1 MKIKYLLW
9 VLLFPWSVLAQET
22 VVYRFD
28 RYTQRDGLS
37 NNQVQCIL
45 QDSDG
50 WMWFGTTYGLN
61 RFDGITFRTFKNE
74 HGDSTSLTANLV
86 RTIFEDSR
94 KELWI
99 GMENGGLCRY
109 DKDRECFIRYSL
121 GTNGRVSVNGI
132 AEDAGG
138 HLWLATAEG
147 LIEGQLDQAGNYRF
161 NTVPLDLRS
170 FRLKKVLVDRHDH
183 IWLATE
189 QGLYV
194 YEIQR
199 KKLVSLELPATENMY
214 DEIWALYMDKT
225 DRIWI
230 GTYNSGLFYVNPWE
244 LKVLKT
250 SFHPGID
257 RAQTI
262 RAIGS
267 ERDGKLWIG
276 TRAGLFTF
284 DGNRYVYH
292 PISED
297 SNTGGEINSI
307 LSLCVDTKGDLWIGC
322 RQGIHYFV
330 YEKQFIASY
339 TLEGRRG
346 KCLNNGDVYAI
357 KCEKDRVWIGT
368 EAGGL
373 NKLDRKTG
381 EITYFTR
388 QNSGLSSNCVKAL
401 LLDGHELWVGTY
413 MGGISVLDANTG
425 RVIRQLHYQPGKQG
439 GISDDRIWAFERDT
453 EGNIWVGTSKGVDFY
468 DRKTRVFRYRDDIIR
483 GIQVNWIKQDSDGDM
498 WIGGED
504 QLVIYSPSSGK
515 VKRYFRKTRDMLEF
529 PERRYYVTTTTGLA
543 CFDKERGFYRFYT
556 EKEGLVNNYTLS
568 LEKGRDSTL
577 WISTANGLSIWD
589 LTDGTFKNFQEK
601 DGLQDNQFNY
611 GASDRDEAGNLFF
624 GGING
629 FNRIDPE
636 QVTTNTYVPPVVIT
650 DLRIFNRKIKAGEG
664 KQPVLNQNVAYTDE
678 VRLQY
683 NQNMLSFSFVALNYV
698 MAEKNRYRY
707 RLEGLEDRWVNAGN
721 LQRATYANLAPGS
734 YVFRVQGSNNDGVW
748 NREGASLRI
757 VIVPPFWQTWWFTGI
772 MIIIALLIAFLIARV
787 YIYREKMKNMLVLE
801 KTKAIH
807 LHEIDMLKLQFFTN
821 VSHDIRTPLTL
832 IIGPVEKL
840 YRQVKD
846 EDIRIQLGMVYQ
858 NARKLL
864 QLINQ
869 LLDFRKLEAGQYK
882 VEYENGDVVR
892 FLRERTENFRYPAQE
907 KHISLSFDSDREKWI
922 TAFDEDKLD
931 KIIDNLLSNAIKFT
945 GKNGCIR
952 VGVEIG
958 EEDYRIR
965 VKDSGVGIA
974 PENLDRIFN
983 RFFQSAHSSEITG
996 TGIGLS
1002 ITKNFVELMG
1012 GTIDVDSVQNEGTVF
1027 TICLPVHKEQP
1038 ESEDISQ
1045 PESERPDDKV
1055 LLVVDDNEDIRV
1067 FIRTH
1072 FKAGYRVIEAADG
1085 KCGYETAVREIPD
1098 VILADM
1104 LMPVMDGQEMCR
1116 RIKKDE
1122 RTSHIPVIMLTA
1134 VNSKEKELENLLVG
1148 VDDYITKPF
1157 DIHILSAKVDNLLH
1171 IRNALREKVKNDLLM
1186 QPSKV
1191 QIDSPDDRFLKK
1203 AVEVVEK
1210 YMDDSELDIGRFAE
1224 EMGVS
1229 RMQLYRKFEALAN
1242 MTVKEFIRSIRL
1254 KRAAQMLEQGK
1265 LNVSEIAWAVGFKDI
1280 SYFRKC
1286 FKEEFGKTPTEY
1298 GKTS

>member
-1 MKIKYLLW
+1 M
-9 VLLFPWSVLAQET
+9 LLFPWCMWAQET

-61 RFDGITFRTFKNE
+61 RFDGVSFRTFKSEND
-74 HGDSTSLTANLV
+74 DSTTLTANLV

-109 DKDRECFIRYSL
+109 DKDRECFIRYPL
-121 GTNGRVSVNGI
+121 GKNGLISVNGI
-132 AEDAGG
+132 TEDAAG

-147 LIEGQLDQAGNYRF
+147 LIEGVSDAGGNYRF
-161 NTVPLDLRS
+161 NPVLLDLRS
-170 FRLKKVLVDRHDH
+170 SHLKKVLVDRHNH

-194 YEIQR
+194 YETARR
-199 KKLVSLELPATENMY
+199 KLMSLELPETANIY
-214 DEIWALYMDKT
+214 DEIWALYMDRT

-244 LKVLKT
+244 LKVVKT
-250 SFHPGID
+250 SFTPGID

-262 RAIGS
+262 RAICS
-267 ERDGKLWIG
+267 ERDGKFWIG
-276 TRAGLFTF
+276 TRAGLFSF
-284 DGNRYVYH
+284 DGAEYEYH

-297 SNTGGEINSI
+297 SNAGGEINSI
-307 LSLCVDTKGDLWIGC
+307 LSLCVDAKGDLWIGC
-322 RQGIHYFV
+322 RQGIHHFV
-330 YEKQFIASY
+330 YEKQFITSY
-339 TLEGRRG
+339 TIEGPPG
-346 KCLNNGDVYAI
+346 KRLNNGDVYAI

-381 EITYFTR
+381 QITCFTR
-388 QNSGLSSNCVKAL
+388 QNSGLTSNCVKAL
-401 LLDGHELWVGTY
+401 LLDGPELWVGTY
-413 MGGISVLDANTG
+413 MGGISVLNANTG
-425 RVIRQLHYQPGKQG
+425 QVIRQLHHIPDQRG
-439 GISDDRIWAFERDT
+439 GISDDRIWAFARDT
-453 EGNIWVGTSKGVDFY
+453 EGNIWIGTSKGVDLY
-468 DRKTRVFRYRDDIIR
+468 DRKTKIFHYREDIIR
-483 GIQVNWIKQDSDGDM
+483 GTQVNWIKQDSEGDI
-498 WIGGED
+498 WVGGED
-504 QLVIYSPSSGK
+504 QLVIYRPLSGK
-515 VKRYFRKTRDMLEF
+515 VQRYFRKTRDMLEF
-529 PERRYYVTTTTGLA
+529 PSRQYYVTTTNGLA

-568 LEKGRDSTL
+568 LEQGLDSTL
-577 WISTANGLSIWD
+577 WISTANGLSLWN
-589 LTDGTFKNFQEK
+589 LTDGSFKNFQEK

-629 FNRIDPE
+629 FNRINPE

-650 DLRIFNRKIKAGEG
+650 DFRIFNRKVKVGEG
-664 KQPVLNQNVAYTDE
+664 KHPVLKQNVAYTDE
-678 VRLQY
+678 VRLPY
-683 NQNMLSFSFVALNYV
+683 DRNMLSFSFVALNYV

-721 LQRATYANLAPGS
+721 LHRATYANLAPGS

-748 NREGASLRI
+748 NREGASLRV
-757 VIVPPFWQTWWFTGI
+757 VIIPPFWQTWWFTGI
-772 MIIIALLIAFLIARV
+772 LGIVILLIAFLIARAYV
-787 YIYREKMKNMLVLE
+787 YREKMKNMLVLE
-801 KTKAIH
+801 KTKARH
-807 LHEIDMLKLQFFTN
+807 LHEVDMLKLQFFTN

-846 EDIRIQLGMVYQ
+846 EDIRVQLGMVYQ

-882 VEYENGDVVR
+882 VEYESGDVVR
-892 FLRERTENFRYPAQE
+892 FLRERTETFRYPAYE
-907 KHISLSFDSDREKWI
+907 KNIDLSFESNRDKWV
-922 TAFDEDKLD
+922 TAFDGDKLD
-931 KIIDNLLSNAIKFT
+931 KILNNLLSNALKFT
-945 GKNGCIR
+945 GKNGRIR
-952 VGVEIG
+952 VGIEIG
-958 EEDYRIR
+958 EDDYRII
-965 VKDSGVGIA
+965 VEDSGVGIA
-974 PENLDRIFN
+974 PEHLDRIFN
-983 RFFQSAHSSEITG
+983 RFFQSANSSDITG

-1012 GTIDVDSVQNEGTVF
+1012 GTIEVSSVQDKGTVF
-1027 TICLPVHKEQP
+1027 AICLPVHQEQP
-1038 ESEDISQ
+1038 EEMIQ
-1045 PESERPDDKV
+1045 AEEPRPEDKV

-1072 FKAGYRVIEAADG
+1072 FKAGYRVVEAADG
-1085 KCGYETAVREIPD
+1085 KAGYEAAIREIPD

-1104 LMPVMDGQEMCR
+1104 LMPVMDGQEMCKR
-1116 RIKKDE
+1116 LKKDE
-1122 RTSHIPVIMLTA
+1122 HTSHIPVIMLTA
-1134 VNSKEKELENLLVG
+1134 VNSKEKELESILVG

-1157 DIHILSAKVDNLLH
+1157 DINILSAKVDNLLQ

-1186 QPSKV
+1186 QPSEVK
-1191 QIDSPDDRFLKK
+1191 IDSPNDRFLKK

-1210 YMDDSELDIGRFAE
+1210 YMDDPELDIGRFAE

-1254 KRAAQMLEQGK
+1254 KRAAQLLEQEK

-1286 FKEEFGKTPTEY
+1286 FKEEFGKTPSEY
-1298 GKTS
+1298 SKFKD